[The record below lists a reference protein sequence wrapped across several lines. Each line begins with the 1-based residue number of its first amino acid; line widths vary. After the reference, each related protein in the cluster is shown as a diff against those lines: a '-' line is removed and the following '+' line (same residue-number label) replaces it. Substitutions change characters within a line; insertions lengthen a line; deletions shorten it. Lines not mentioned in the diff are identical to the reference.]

1 MAAMGVRKS
10 RSRAT
15 SATIGAALLAFGCAP
30 APETQ
35 THGGATAAEVVR
47 LWPGAAPGT
56 ESWTGSEVEL
66 DAELPM
72 GKVHVVT
79 NVTVPTLTVVGP
91 AARKANGTAMLVLPG
106 GAFRALAWDLDGT
119 ETARWLA
126 DRGITAFI
134 LKYRVRPP
142 GDQAPSGP
150 ESFDAYMRR
159 TAPARDIAVADA
171 QQALRLI
178 RANSAKYGLRKDR
191 IGMIGFSAGAQAT
204 MALILANDAS
214 ARPDFAASLYG
225 AMPPDQVPP
234 PAAPPLFIAA
244 AQDDPQVPPAKST
257 EIFERWSR
265 AGRPAE
271 LHLYEQ
277 GGHGFGFRPGHRPAD
292 SWPAAFEA
300 WLRSHGLLA
309 AIAGR

>member
-1 MAAMGVRKS
+1 MGVRRS
-10 RSRAT
+10 RSRAA
-15 SATIGAALLAFGCAP
+15 SAAIGAALLALGTLAP
-30 APETQ
+30 ATETRS
-35 THGGATAAEVVR
+35 AAPLTEVVR
-47 LWPGAAPGT
+47 LWPSAAPGT
-56 ESWTGSEVEL
+56 ESWTGPEVGL
-66 DAELPM
+66 DADLPM
-72 GKVHVVT
+72 GKVHIVT
-79 NVTVPTLTVVGP
+79 NVTVPTLTVVRP

-150 ESFDAYMRR
+150 ESFDDFARR

-178 RANSAKYGLRKDR
+178 RSNAGKYGVRGDR
-191 IGMIGFSAGAQAT
+191 VGMIGFSAGAQAT
-204 MALILANDAS
+204 MALILANDAA

-225 AMPPDQVPP
+225 AMPSDGTA
-234 PAAPPLFIAA
+234 PASAPPLFIAA
-244 AQDDPQVPPAKST
+244 AQDDPQVPSTKSVELYESWT
-257 EIFERWSR
+257 R

-277 GGHGFGFRPGHRPAD
+277 GGHGFGFRPGHRPSD
-292 SWPAAFEA
+292 GWPAAFEA

-309 AIAGR
+309 AAVR